1 MGRQDL
7 RSGKVKEEG
16 EASCRVITYHSVEF
30 SQHTSESVEMQVIEI
45 FSKLMFNKQG
55 KTIEG
60 SIYTL
65 MNPFPPI
72 RSRKCM

>member
-7 RSGKVKEEG
+7 CAGKVKEG
-16 EASCRVITYHSVEF
+16 QASCRVITYHSVED
-30 SQHTSESVEMQVIEI
+30 SQDTSGSVKMQVIEI

-55 KTIEG
+55 ETIEG

-65 MNPFPPI
+65 
-72 RSRKCM
+72 